1 MAQTMER
8 RADPTSPP
16 AAARRARPRTP
27 PHPSREERAA
37 AGKSARE
44 RLSLD
49 ALADL
54 AADGRSDPVT
64 LLASQAGSRVPDLVP
79 IRYGRMVATPFAFYR
94 GAALIMAAD
103 LARIPSSGLEVQLC
117 GDAHMSNFGVFATP
131 ERHLA
136 FD

>member
-1 MAQTMER
+1 M
-8 RADPTSPP
+8 
-16 AAARRARPRTP
+16 
-27 PHPSREERAA
+27 
-37 AGKSARE
+37 
-44 RLSLD
+44 
-49 ALADL
+49 
-54 AADGRSDPVT
+54 
-64 LLASQAGSRVPDLVP
+64 PDLVP

-103 LARIPSSGLEVQLC
+103 LARMPSSGLEVQLC